1 MPLLLHICQAHPKV
15 LAQPAP
21 SVVLSSMGGDGLEFT
36 VTYWFD
42 DAVLGPVNLKS
53 DINLAI
59 WKALQ
64 AHGIPLPRPVR
75 MVPLGNP

>member
-1 MPLLLHICQAHPKV
+1 
-15 LAQPAP
+15 
-21 SVVLSSMGGDGLEFT
+21 MGGDGLEFT